1 MPQIKTKMRQ
11 IRKIKGF
18 TLTELVVALGI
29 FVVIITI
36 AASVLLYSLRSLRH
50 VAHQAG
56 AMDNISLAMEQMAR
70 EVRMGANI
78 APVNGGVITR
88 ERMTAPVNG
97 GVITRERMTAPVN
110 GGVITRERRTAVPN
124 GEEVLHEEF
133 SFINHEN
140 NIITY
145 SFCGTRMCRQ
155 GMPITMSNTII
166 RGGFLI
172 SNFDGEKT
180 PRITITARAE
190 DMRGNTLGLV
200 QTTISARLIH
210 YKQ

>member
-78 APVNGGVITR
+78 
-88 ERMTAPVNG
+88 APVNG

>member
-78 APVNGGVITR
+78 
-88 ERMTAPVNG
+88 
-97 GVITRERMTAPVN
+97 APVN